1 MKTLSRIVLSLAF
14 VLAAVSAEAV
24 VTVPG
29 TGGGDDPLL
38 LDVFNHADG
47 YGSDPSDPP
56 PITSVAGP
64 GHKHRGHVTILKLYE
79 PGTGGPGGSLGGEAH
94 TFSGPDGASFQI
106 ELFNEDNPQQIVRSI
121 TIPIDGIIETGPRTP
136 GDAVQDFDTEMVQLQ
151 GAIFGDPDFDIL
163 AVRAGRNFG
172 LPSPGHTTLTRLG
185 PPGSDFVVDS
195 FFDVFYEIDFQGT
208 PGGILGGESGTESGS
223 VRFGLGHTFDPAVPE
238 PAGLGLVGM
247 ALAALRR
254 RRS

>member
-29 TGGGDDPLL
+29 PNPDLP
-38 LDVFNHADG
+38 DVFSHPDG
-47 YGSDPSDPP
+47 FVSDPDN
-56 PITSVAGP
+56 PIHVATAAGP

-79 PGTGGPGGSLGGEAH
+79 PGTGGPGGGLGGESH
-94 TFSGPDGASFQI
+94 TFSHQDGA
-106 ELFNEDNPQQIVRSI
+106 LFRIDLFDADDPAAGSRII
-121 TIPIDGIIETGPRTP
+121 DIPIDGIMETGPRTP

-151 GAIFGDPDFDIL
+151 GAIFGDPDFDAL
-163 AVRAGRNFG
+163 TVRVGRNFG

-185 PPGSDFVVDS
+185 PPGSDFAVDS
-195 FFDVFYEIDFQGT
+195 FFDIFYEIDFEGS
-208 PGGILGGESGTESGS
+208 PGGVLGGASGTESGTT
-223 VRFGLGHTFDPAVPE
+223 RFGLGHTFDPVVPE
-238 PAGLGLVGM
+238 PAGLGLMGL
-247 ALAALRR
+247 ALLALRR